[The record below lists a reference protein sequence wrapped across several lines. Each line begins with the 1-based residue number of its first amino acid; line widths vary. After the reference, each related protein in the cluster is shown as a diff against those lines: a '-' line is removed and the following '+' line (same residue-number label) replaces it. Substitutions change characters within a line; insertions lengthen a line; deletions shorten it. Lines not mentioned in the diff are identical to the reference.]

1 MGKDVKMQSEK
12 FALNLSYFGELPL
25 AIAVDVRQK
34 VQFANSKH
42 FANPKLVSENAQRDV
57 QDGGR
62 IPLISDAWSLVDK
75 LSVNR
80 SDERHFPD

>member
-62 IPLISDAWSLVDK
+62 IPLISIFFMPSEKCVEFG
-75 LSVNR
+75 R
-80 SDERHFPD
+80 QTFR